1 MARPTKEGMDY
12 FPHDTDATND
22 EKIEAIRALHG
33 NDGYAFYFIIL
44 ERIYRSAAAE
54 LDVSKPAVLA
64 ALIVKLGV
72 SKDKFNEIL
81 ETAFDVGCL
90 NKDRY
95 EIDQVLTSNGIKKR
109 AKEVT
114 NLRNKW
120 KKNKANSL
128 DSTVEHSS
136 ENMEDNSIDN
146 TAENSQETE
155 EIKLNQIK
163 VKQRKLDKKEKYDH
177 EDTARENVF
186 RAYQN
191 EIGLVSPVAVEKLD
205 DWIDTYSPEWVVA
218 AISEAANYNARSPAY
233 IGKVLEGWTRYGFKV
248 RPESD
253 KKLPESKLPESSR
266 LTMIENVK
274 RRMAND
280 SG

>member
-1 MARPTKEGMDY
+1 VARPTKEGMDY

-22 EKIEAIRALHG
+22 EKIEALRALHG

-44 ERIYRSAAAE
+44 ERIYRSAGAE

-90 NKDRY
+90 NKEIY
-95 EIDQVLTSNGIKKR
+95 EASKVLTSNGIKKR

-120 KKNKANSL
+120 KKNKANPI
-128 DSTVEHSS
+128 DNEVE
-136 ENMEDNSIDN
+136 NSIDN
-146 TAENSQETE
+146 IADNPIDNTVENSQETG
-155 EIKLNQIK
+155 EIKLNK
-163 VKQRKLDKKEKYDH
+163 TKLNKIEEYDH
-177 EDTARENVF
+177 DDTARGNVS
-186 RAYQN
+186 RVYQN
-191 EIGLVSPVAVEKLD
+191 EIGMVSPLVAGKLT
-205 DWIDTYSPEWVVA
+205 DWIDTYSPEWVLS
-218 AISEAANYNARSPAY
+218 AISEAVTYNARSPAY
-233 IGKVLEGWTRYGFKV
+233 IGKVLEGWTKYGFKI
-248 RPESD
+248 RPENDNKSP
-253 KKLPESKLPESSR
+253 KRKPPENSR

>member
-1 MARPTKEGMDY
+1 MARPIKEGMDY

-22 EKIEAIRALHG
+22 EKIEALRALHG

-95 EIDQVLTSNGIKKR
+95 ETDQVLTSNGIKKR

-120 KKNKANSL
+120 KKNKTNPL
-128 DSTVEHSS
+128 DNAVEHSS
-136 ENMEDNSIDN
+136 ETMEDNSIDN
-146 TAENSQETE
+146 SVENSQEMGE
-155 EIKLNQIK
+155 IKPNKIKLN
-163 VKQRKLDKKEKYDH
+163 QRKLDKIEKYDY
-177 EDTARENVF
+177 EDTACANVF
-186 RAYQN
+186 RVYQN
-191 EIGLVSPVAVEKLD
+191 EMGLVSPLAAEKLD

-218 AISEAANYNARSPAY
+218 AISEAVTYNARSPAY
-233 IGKVLEGWTRYGFKV
+233 IGKVLEGWTKYGFKV
-248 RPESD
+248 RPESE
-253 KKLPESKLPESSR
+253 KKSLKSKPLESSR

>member
-1 MARPTKEGMDY
+1 MDY

-22 EKIEAIRALHG
+22 EKIEALRALHG

-44 ERIYRSAAAE
+44 ERIYRSATAE

-72 SKDKFNEIL
+72 SKEKFNEIL
-81 ETAFDVGCL
+81 KTAFDVGCL

-95 EIDQVLTSNGIKKR
+95 ETDQVLTSNGIKKR

-120 KKNKANSL
+120 KKNKANPL
-128 DSTVEHSS
+128 NGTVEHSS

-146 TAENSQETE
+146 SVENSQEMGE
-155 EIKLNQIK
+155 IKPNKIKLN
-163 VKQRKLDKKEKYDH
+163 QRKLDKIEKYGH
-177 EDTARENVF
+177 EDTACANVF
-186 RAYQN
+186 RVYQN
-191 EIGLVSPVAVEKLD
+191 EIGLVSPLAAEKLD

-218 AISEAANYNARSPAY
+218 AISEAATYNARSPAY
-233 IGKVLEGWTRYGFKV
+233 IGKVLEGWIKYGFKV
-248 RPESD
+248 RPQKGNKSQ
-253 KKLPESKLPESSR
+253 KSKLPESSR
-266 LTMIENVK
+266 LAMIENVK

>member
-22 EKIEAIRALHG
+22 EKIEALRALHG

-90 NKDRY
+90 NKERY
-95 EIDQVLTSNGIKKR
+95 ETDQVLTSNGIKKR

-114 NLRNKW
+114 TLRNKW
-120 KKNKANSL
+120 KKNKANPI
-128 DSTVEHSS
+128 DNAVEHSS
-136 ENMEDNSIDN
+136 ENIEDNPIDN
-146 TAENSQETE
+146 TVENPQETG
-155 EIKLNQIK
+155 EIKLNQT
-163 VKQRKLDKKEKYDH
+163 KLNKKEEYDH
-177 EDTARENVF
+177 DDIAHANVS
-186 RAYQN
+186 RVYQN
-191 EIGLVSPVAVEKLD
+191 EIGIVSPLAAEKLN
-205 DWIDTYSPEWVVA
+205 DWIDTYSPGWVLS
-218 AISEAANYNARSPAY
+218 AISEAVIYNARSPAY
-233 IGKVLEGWTRYGFKV
+233 IGKVLEGWKKYGFKV

-253 KKLPESKLPESSR
+253 NKLPKSKPPESSR
-266 LTMIENVK
+266 LMMIENVK